1 MSCSLC
7 CFFVT
12 MAFDLIFRGAD
23 LLLAQGCLV
32 WPLGRSLA
40 MKISSSTADWST
52 VPTSADAAAARPV
65 APVITSGL
73 S

>member
-1 MSCSLC
+1 VSCSLC

-23 LLLAQGCLV
+23 LLLAQGRLV
-32 WPLGRSLA
+32 RPRCWSLA
-40 MKISSSTADWST
+40 MKISSSTSDCST
-52 VPTSADAAAARPV
+52 VSASADAAAARPV

>member
-23 LLLAQGCLV
+23 LLLAQGRLV
-32 WPLGRSLA
+32 RPLGRSLA
-40 MKISSSTADWST
+40 MKISSSTSDWST